1 MIIRVAGVN
10 DESTCDIV
18 WRSIPF
24 RSCLRCLMDNAAF
37 GTALTLREGVS
48 RTFEVHWWADAACE
62 VYRLS

>member
-1 MIIRVAGVN
+1 
-10 DESTCDIV
+10 
-18 WRSIPF
+18 
-24 RSCLRCLMDNAAF
+24 MDNAAF